1 MAVIPFHHERRVA
14 FGDTDMAGI
23 VHFSRLLDY
32 VEEAEHAWF
41 FLAGISPIGTGSLWP
56 RLRMEADFLAPVR
69 FGETARVT
77 LRLERIGRSSLTFAY
92 EIAVGERACCRGKWV
107 ICHSEISGDSSLRAT
122 PIPGDIRDVFEKSL
136 S

>member
-1 MAVIPFHHERRVA
+1 MAAIPFHHERQVA

-41 FLAGISPIGTGSLWP
+41 FQAGIPPIGTGSLWP
-56 RLRMEADFLAPVR
+56 RLRMEADFLAPLR
-69 FGETARVT
+69 FGETATVT
-77 LRLERIGRSSLTFAY
+77 LRLERIGTSSLTFAY

-107 ICHSEISGDSSLRAT
+107 ICHSRLDANGQLHAA
-122 PIPGDIRDVFEKSL
+122 PIPEEIRTAFEK
-136 S
+136 